1 MKRFVLPILLI
12 AFPNT
17 VKADIKKDVFD
28 MELEQLMNV
37 RVETASRKSQS
48 LLKTAAAMHVITQ
61 DDIRRMG
68 ATSLPEVLRGV
79 PGLHVAQIDSNN
91 WAISIRGLNDRF
103 SNSLLVM
110 IDGRSIYNPLFGGV
124 YWNMHETLLEDI
136 ERIEVVR

>member
-79 PGLHVAQIDSNN
+79 PGLQSHK
-91 WAISIRGLNDRF
+91 SIRT
-103 SNSLLVM
+103 
-110 IDGRSIYNPLFGGV
+110 IGRSAFAA
-124 YWNMHETLLEDI
+124 
-136 ERIEVVR
+136 